1 MWKKCLPNRVS
12 ADAGGISLW
21 RLGTIWPGKT
31 RVVVPELAGGMGAET
46 AMRRTTARRL
56 LYFIYVIIG
65 LIVAW
70 ERGYI
75 TVAFL
80 KALLSAL
87 LAIFLWWLVLLGVS
101 LHIH

>member
-1 MWKKCLPNRVS
+1 M
-12 ADAGGISLW
+12 
-21 RLGTIWPGKT
+21 
-31 RVVVPELAGGMGAET
+31 VVPELAGGMGAET
-46 AMRRTTARRL
+46 VMRRTTARRL
-56 LYFIYVIIG
+56 LYLIYVIIG

-87 LAIFLWWLVLLGVS
+87 LAIFLWWLVLLAVS